1 MTHIDTMAPVYSTS
15 IMHQALL
22 EMFHLV
28 TEQGRKKYLNIQL

>member
-28 TEQGRKKYLNIQL
+28 KNKAEKKYLNIQL